1 MLWALTW
8 SLSTCG
14 SPHRYFLSGVNV
26 VTVLALV
33 ILYYYFKKHLSN
45 NHQGTLKKKKKK
57 KLWFIALNLEGIRH
71 VWDHIVRSQV
81 DREKTWDSVFIRVKG
96 GILRFLWVCC
106 GEFKT

>member
-1 MLWALTW
+1 MI
-8 SLSTCG
+8 
-14 SPHRYFLSGVNV
+14 
-26 VTVLALV
+26 VLALV

-57 KLWFIALNLEGIRH
+57 ALVYCSEPGSGIRH

-96 GILRFLWVCC
+96 GYLGFC
-106 GEFKT
+106 GFAVVNLKRRVGIKC

>member
-8 SLSTCG
+8 SLSACG

-26 VTVLALV
+26 VIVLALV

-57 KLWFIALNLEGIRH
+57 KALVYCSEPGGYKACLGPHSEVTGRQRENLGFCLYYGQG
-71 VWDHIVRSQV
+71 WD
-81 DREKTWDSVFIRVKG
+81 T
-96 GILRFLWVCC
+96 
-106 GEFKT
+106 